1 MEGEIDKAL
10 NKDQS
15 EQDLFQSA
23 IGCTIDSAFEDMC
36 QIKKIWHKEKGVQG
50 FHLVQSF
57 APGEISPE
65 LAHQIGMEF
74 ADRLLGGKFQA
85 VVSTHL
91 NTKCI
96 HNHIVWNSVSMEN
109 GKKYRSNEKTYVTG
123 VRKISDELCVKHR
136 LSVIHTEKSERV
148 ARPYALWLA
157 EQNGTYTWKTPIQK
171 DIEEAIAASLTWK
184 QFLRVMEKQGYAF
197 RFDRKYATMI
207 LPGTGRTVRFKTLGK
222 NYTPEAIQNRI
233 LYPKPPHRAGKQTP
247 PASRFLILLGE
258 KPPRRISG
266 LRALYYSYLYKMGAL
281 PKKPRYPSFAVRQD
295 IRKLDQR
302 IEQAEFIFKNH
313 IEDRGR
319 LRAIRQK
326 AEDEIAVLL
335 KERQKLYRYQPDSPQ
350 IGVLTEEL
358 KKLRHTVKLCRNI
371 ETHSIEMEQR
381 LQEASLQQDKSN
393 ASYNSTMTENSKST
407 AKLNEANTN
416 LAVLD
421 QQLTDYKAYLKEL
434 QDKLSTSQRE
444 TQRQL
449 SEESYD
455 LSRKAA
461 DLNKEL
467 QDGVTA
473 ERAKEINKELQDI
486 SSSQARNSYVQSIAN
501 SSDYVVSMQNEIATV
516 QEHITECENYKAEM
530 QSQKGSSE
538 GTILNGY
545 QSQAYAADKD
555 LAQLTYQEAQ
565 EQYDAA
571 KKGIVADFDGIVTE
585 CTGVSGARM

>member
-233 LYPKPPHRAGKQTP
+233 LYPKL
-247 PASRFLILLGE
+247 SLI
-258 KPPRRISG
+258 
-266 LRALYYSYLYKMGAL
+266 
-281 PKKPRYPSFAVRQD
+281 
-295 IRKLDQR
+295 
-302 IEQAEFIFKNH
+302 H
-313 IEDRGR
+313 I
-319 LRAIRQK
+319 
-326 AEDEIAVLL
+326 
-335 KERQKLYRYQPDSPQ
+335 
-350 IGVLTEEL
+350 
-358 KKLRHTVKLCRNI
+358 
-371 ETHSIEMEQR
+371 
-381 LQEASLQQDKSN
+381 
-393 ASYNSTMTENSKST
+393 
-407 AKLNEANTN
+407 
-416 LAVLD
+416 
-421 QQLTDYKAYLKEL
+421 
-434 QDKLSTSQRE
+434 
-444 TQRQL
+444 
-449 SEESYD
+449 
-455 LSRKAA
+455 
-461 DLNKEL
+461 
-467 QDGVTA
+467 
-473 ERAKEINKELQDI
+473 
-486 SSSQARNSYVQSIAN
+486 
-501 SSDYVVSMQNEIATV
+501 
-516 QEHITECENYKAEM
+516 
-530 QSQKGSSE
+530 
-538 GTILNGY
+538 
-545 QSQAYAADKD
+545 
-555 LAQLTYQEAQ
+555 
-565 EQYDAA
+565 
-571 KKGIVADFDGIVTE
+571 
-585 CTGVSGARM
+585 

>member
-184 QFLRVMEKQGYAF
+184 QFLRVMEKQGYGGSLNPAL
-197 RFDRKYATMI
+197 RGIRDLICCQTCGQKLVRINHRDNVYIIWKCPSCNTETRY
-207 LPGTGRTVRFKTLGK
+207 LPDIELMSSVLSAINRAIEDPQKVMNFKK
-222 NYTPEAIQNRI
+222 NANCLSVQ
-233 LYPKPPHRAGKQTP
+233 
-247 PASRFLILLGE
+247 
-258 KPPRRISG
+258 
-266 LRALYYSYLYKMGAL
+266 
-281 PKKPRYPSFAVRQD
+281 AVRLENE
-295 IRKLDQR
+295 IYRELGNPKSNS
-302 IEQAEFIFKNH
+302 K
-313 IEDRGR
+313 R
-319 LRAIRQK
+319 LLEIIKQCAQEKYK
-326 AEDEIAVLL
+326 ACHANGDSEETECLIA
-335 KERQKLYRYQPDSPQ
+335 
-350 IGVLTEEL
+350 EL
-358 KKLRHTVKLCRNI
+358 KKLQP
-371 ETHSIEMEQR
+371 ME
-381 LQEASLQQDKSN
+381 
-393 ASYNSTMTENSKST
+393 
-407 AKLNEANTN
+407 
-416 LAVLD
+416 
-421 QQLTDYKAYLKEL
+421 
-434 QDKLSTSQRE
+434 
-444 TQRQL
+444 
-449 SEESYD
+449 
-455 LSRKAA
+455 
-461 DLNKEL
+461 
-467 QDGVTA
+467 
-473 ERAKEINKELQDI
+473 
-486 SSSQARNSYVQSIAN
+486 
-501 SSDYVVSMQNEIATV
+501 
-516 QEHITECENYKAEM
+516 HF
-530 QSQKGSSE
+530 QSQILRKFICKILITPAGAV
-538 GTILNGY
+538 TIQLKNG
-545 QSQAYAADKD
+545 A
-555 LAQLTYQEAQ
+555 
-565 EQYDAA
+565 
-571 KKGIVADFDGIVTE
+571 II
-585 CTGVSGARM
+585 